1 MRPAGFSS
9 ITSDLVDHVLVLHG
23 VVAYLVVGLL
33 CFGEAAILFGVVL
46 PGETAVIVGGAL
58 ASRHHVALPVMV
70 VVVIV
75 CAILGDTVGYE
86 TGRLLG
92 PRILGLRALR
102 KRNAAVESGRTYL
115 RRRGMLGVFIARFVA
130 LFRTMIPGL
139 AGMSNMPY
147 AKFLLANAAGGIVW
161 GITFTLLGYFIGESI
176 EKLTGPASL
185 VIVGAV
191 VALGVVLYVR
201 SWVRERGG

>member
-1 MRPAGFSS
+1 
-9 ITSDLVDHVLVLHG
+9 
-23 VVAYLVVGLL
+23 
-33 CFGEAAILFGVVL
+33 
-46 PGETAVIVGGAL
+46 
-58 ASRHHVALPVMV
+58 
-70 VVVIV
+70 
-75 CAILGDTVGYE
+75 
-86 TGRLLG
+86 
-92 PRILGLRALR
+92 
-102 KRNAAVESGRTYL
+102 
-115 RRRGMLGVFIARFVA
+115 MLGVFIARFVA